1 MPTTPPNIPGE
12 VKRIAYSAGNLFR
25 KSGLSIGKRLTAC
38 FLLIVVSM
46 IAAGAAVFWQF
57 TQMMAATRRLSNA
70 DQTSLALVR
79 LHLDVDTFRENVAAL
94 ETTHDTKQFSGEA
107 AELRR
112 SFLHHVE
119 DVQQTLSTVPEIARQ
134 DPTIPAALTVL
145 KVTLPSQLDTAIQ
158 LADAGDWIAVRL
170 RLKTQLQQLIAL
182 SSALAENVDRQAQ
195 NQRTKAIEDTATAQ
209 QRLFVVIRIA
219 GLLTLLVAVALG
231 WYVTQSITA
240 PLAELASG
248 AQALARGDFRH
259 EVHVDGNDELAFV
272 GRAFNHA
279 GRQLQELYE
288 ELREQASL
296 LRLTHD
302 AVYVR
307 DMKGVIS
314 YWNRGAEV
322 LYGWP
327 AEHAVGKLA
336 RQLLKTASPLPFE
349 QIEAELLATGRWE
362 GELLKTKKDG
372 TQIVVASRWS
382 LKRDDSGAP
391 VATMVTSN
399 DITARK
405 RAEEAARRSEKE
417 LRDVIETVPAM
428 LWSTLPDG
436 SLDFINHRWQEFT
449 GLAVDDALG
458 WNWEAVVHPEDHGK
472 FVADWRAALAAGQPI
487 ESEVRVLAGNGEY
500 RWLLV
505 RNVPLRDE
513 LGKIVKWYGTSFD
526 IHERKRA
533 EEALHRSEAYLAEA
547 QKLTHTGSYAYDGRT
562 NTFPYWSE
570 EHFRIWGFDPQQG
583 PPDGE
588 TLLQR
593 VHPEDREMVRELSV
607 KAMRERSGYIAEY
620 RIVLPDGTVKYIEAI
635 GHHVSTERGGPILV
649 IGTHVDVTE
658 RKRAQEALRES
669 ETRFR
674 TFVDHAGDALFV
686 HDFEQG
692 TIVDVNRQ
700 ACEGLGYTRQEL
712 IGNKALAF
720 HPDSDRTCLESVAA
734 LAAAGGT
741 VVNTHWHRRKNGS
754 VFPVEAH
761 TTLVWYGG
769 RRFLL
774 NVVRDIT
781 DRLRAEEAVR
791 QSEMQLREVIETI
804 PAIAWTN
811 GSDGSVEFVNKRW
824 QEYTGISTEK
834 SVGFG
839 WEIALHPKDLDRY
852 IEKRRSSLA
861 SGDPFE
867 DEVRIRCAGTG
878 EYRWFLSRAVPLRDE
893 RGNIVRWY
901 GTATDI
907 HDRKRTEE
915 KLQHENVA
923 LREEIDK
930 VWALEEVVG
939 ASPALRSV
947 LAAVAKVAPTDSTV
961 LITGETG
968 TGKELIARAIH
979 KKSPRRSRAFVA
991 VNCAAIPQSLIAS
1004 ELFGHEKGAFT
1015 GALQRRLGEFELAE
1029 EGTIFLDEVGE
1040 LPLETQITLLRVL
1053 QEREIQR
1060 VGGSQPIRVNVRVL
1074 AATNRDLQ
1082 KAMAA
1087 GAFRQDLFYRL
1098 QVFPIHIPAL
1108 RERRE
1113 DIPVLVEYFVARFA
1127 RKTGKNIRSIEKE
1140 ALELLDSYP
1149 WPGNIRELENVIERS
1164 VIVCETETLTI
1175 DPSWLSIGDSHPQGP
1190 TGSLG
1195 RKSPAEE
1202 KELIEKA
1209 LAEAEGRVSGPSG
1222 AAARLGIPAST
1233 LEYKIRLLKINK
1245 HQFKKNLRE
1254 S

>member
-46 IAAGAAVFWQF
+46 IAAGATVFWQF

-134 DPTIPAALTVL
+134 DPTIPAALKVL

-170 RLKTQLQQLIAL
+170 RLKTQLQQLIGL

-195 NQRTKAIEDTATAQ
+195 NERTKAIEDTATAQ
-209 QRLFVVIRIA
+209 KRLFVVLRIA
-219 GLLTLLVAVALG
+219 GLLTLLLAVALG

-259 EVHVDGNDELAFV
+259 EVHVDGNDELAV
-272 GRAFNHA
+272 LGRAFNHA

-296 LRLTHD
+296 LSLTHD
-302 AVYVR
+302 AIYVR

-336 RQLLKTASPLPFE
+336 RQLLKAASPLPFE
-349 QIEAELLATGRWE
+349 QIEAELLAEGHWE
-362 GELLKTKKDG
+362 GEFSKTRKDG

-391 VATMVTSN
+391 VAILVTSN
-399 DITARK
+399 DVTA
-405 RAEEAARRSEKE
+405 
-417 LRDVIETVPAM
+417 
-428 LWSTLPDG
+428 G
-436 SLDFINHRWQEFT
+436 
-449 GLAVDDALG
+449 
-458 WNWEAVVHPEDHGK
+458 
-472 FVADWRAALAAGQPI
+472 
-487 ESEVRVLAGNGEY
+487 
-500 RWLLV
+500 
-505 RNVPLRDE
+505 
-513 LGKIVKWYGTSFD
+513 
-526 IHERKRA
+526 
-533 EEALHRSEAYLAEA
+533 
-547 QKLTHTGSYAYDGRT
+547 
-562 NTFPYWSE
+562 
-570 EHFRIWGFDPQQG
+570 
-583 PPDGE
+583 
-588 TLLQR
+588 
-593 VHPEDREMVRELSV
+593 
-607 KAMRERSGYIAEY
+607 
-620 RIVLPDGTVKYIEAI
+620 
-635 GHHVSTERGGPILV
+635 
-649 IGTHVDVTE
+649 
-658 RKRAQEALRES
+658 KRAQEALRES

-686 HDFEQG
+686 YDLEQQ
-692 TIVDVNRQ
+692 TVVDVNRS
-700 ACEGLGYTRQEL
+700 ACESLGYSRQEL
-712 IGNKALAF
+712 IGNSPLAF
-720 HPDSDRTCLESVAA
+720 HPDSYEAEMESVAER
-734 LAAAGGT
+734 AAAGET
-741 VVNTHWHRRKNGS
+741 VFDTHWHRRRDGT
-754 VFPVEAH
+754 VFPVEVH
-761 TTLVWYGG
+761 TSMISYGG

-774 NVVRDIT
+774 MVARDIT

-791 QSEMQLREVIETI
+791 QSEEQLREVIDTV
-804 PAIAWTN
+804 PVMAFTAKP
-811 GSDGSVEFVNKRW
+811 DGSTEFVNRRW
-824 QEYTGISTEK
+824 HKYTGLNAEQTGPYRRK
-834 SVGFG
+834 S
-839 WEIALHPKDLDRY
+839 LHPDDLDGHVR
-852 IEKRRSSLA
+852 KWQASLA
-861 SGDPFE
+861 TGAPFE
-867 DEVRIRCAGTG
+867 NEVRHRGADGQ
-878 EYRWFLSRAVPLRDE
+878 YRWFLVRSVPLRDDH
-893 RGNIVRWY
+893 GNILKWF
-901 GTATDI
+901 GTLTDI

-923 LREEIDK
+923 LREEIEQA
-930 VWALEEVVG
+930 WMFEEVVG
-939 ASPALRSV
+939 HSPALRSV
-947 LAAVAKVAPTDSTV
+947 LSAVSKVAPTDSTV
-961 LITGETG
+961 LLTGETG
-968 TGKELIARAIH
+968 TGKELLARAIH
-979 KKSPRRSRAFVA
+979 KKSPRCSRAFVA
-991 VNCAAIPQSLIAS
+991 VNCAATPQSLIAS

-1015 GALQRRLGEFELAE
+1015 GALQRRLGKFELAE
-1029 EGTIFLDEVGE
+1029 GGTIFLDEVGE
-1040 LPLETQITLLRVL
+1040 LPLETQIALLRVL
-1053 QEREIQR
+1053 QEREFQR
-1060 VGGSQPIRVNVRVL
+1060 VGGNEPIRVNVRVL

-1082 KAMAA
+1082 KAITA
-1087 GAFRQDLFYRL
+1087 GTFRQDLFYRL
-1098 QVFPIHIPAL
+1098 EVFPIHIPPL
-1108 RERRE
+1108 RERAE

-1127 RKTGKNIRSIEKE
+1127 RKAGKNIRSIEKE
-1140 ALELLDSYP
+1140 ALELLESYP

-1175 DPSWLSIGDSHPQGP
+1175 DPSWFSTGYSHALGP

-1209 LAEAEGRVSGPSG
+1209 LAEAEGRVSGSSG

-1233 LEYKIRLLKINK
+1233 LEYKIRMLKINK
-1245 HQFKKNLRE
+1245 HQFKRYLRE
-1254 S
+1254 D

>member
-1 MPTTPPNIPGE
+1 MPTTPHNITGK
-12 VKRIAYSAGNLFR
+12 VKRILHRAGNPFHNT
-25 KSGLSIGKRLTAC
+25 GLTIGKRLAAC

-46 IAAGAAVFWQF
+46 IAAGALVFWQF
-57 TQMMAATRRLSNA
+57 TRMMAPTRRLSDA

-79 LHLDVDTFRENVAAL
+79 LHLDVDTFRESAAAL
-94 ETTHDTKQFSGEA
+94 ESSHDIQQFSMEA
-107 AELRR
+107 AALRQN
-112 SFLHHVE
+112 FLRDVE
-119 DVQQTLSTVPEIARQ
+119 DAQQALSRAPEIMRE

-145 KVTLPSQLDTAIQ
+145 KVTLPSQLDTAVQ

-170 RLKTQLQQLIAL
+170 RVKTQIQQLIDL
-182 SSALAENVDRQAQ
+182 SSALVANVDRQVQ
-195 NQRTKAIEDTATAQ
+195 KQRTKAIEDTANAQ
-209 QRLFVVIRIA
+209 KRLFVVVQIA
-219 GLLTLLVAVALG
+219 GLLTLLLAVALG

-259 EVHVDGNDELAFV
+259 EVHVDGNDELAVV

-288 ELREQASL
+288 ELREQSSL

-336 RQLLKTASPLPFE
+336 RQLLKAASPLPFE
-349 QIEAELLATGRWE
+349 QIEAELLANGRWE

-405 RAEEAARRSEKE
+405 RAEEAAQRSEKE

-449 GLAVDDALG
+449 GLAAEGALG
-458 WNWEAVVHPEDHGK
+458 WNWEAVVHPEDHGR

-487 ESEVRVLAGNGEY
+487 ESEVRVLGGDGEY
-500 RWLLV
+500 RWLFV

-526 IHERKRA
+526 IHERKYA

-570 EHFRIWGFDPQQG
+570 EDFRIWGFDPQHD

-593 VHPEDREMVRELSV
+593 VHPDDREMVRQLPV
-607 KAMRERSGYIAEY
+607 KAMRERSDYIAEY
-620 RIVLPDGTVKYIEAI
+620 RIVLPDGTLKYIEAI
-635 GHHVSTERGGPILV
+635 GHHVPTERGEPIRV
-649 IGTHVDVTE
+649 IGTHVEVTE

-686 HDFEQG
+686 YDLEQQ
-692 TIVDVNRQ
+692 TVVDVNRS
-700 ACEGLGYTRQEL
+700 ACESLGYSRQEL
-712 IGNKALAF
+712 IGNSPLAF
-720 HPDSDRTCLESVAA
+720 HPDSYEAEVESVAERT
-734 LAAAGGT
+734 AAGET
-741 VVNTHWHRRKNGS
+741 VFDTHWHRRRDGT
-754 VFPVEAH
+754 VFPVEVH
-761 TTLVWYGG
+761 TSMISYGG

-774 NVVRDIT
+774 MVARDIT

-791 QSEMQLREVIETI
+791 QSEKQLREVIDTV
-804 PAIAWTN
+804 PVMAFTAKP
-811 GSDGSVEFVNKRW
+811 DGSTEFVNRRW
-824 QEYTGISTEK
+824 HEYTGLNAEQTGPYRRK
-834 SVGFG
+834 S
-839 WEIALHPKDLDRY
+839 LHPDDLDGHVR
-852 IEKRRSSLA
+852 KWQASLA
-861 SGDPFE
+861 TGAPFE
-867 DEVRIRCAGTG
+867 NEVRHRGADGQ
-878 EYRWFLSRAVPLRDE
+878 YRWFLVRSVPLRDE
-893 RGNIVRWY
+893 HGNILKWF
-901 GTATDI
+901 GTVTDI

-930 VWALEEVVG
+930 VWAREEVVG

-1029 EGTIFLDEVGE
+1029 EGTIFVDEVGE

-1149 WPGNIRELENVIERS
+1149 WPGNIRELGNVIERS

-1202 KELIEKA
+1202 KDLIEKA
-1209 LAEAEGRVSGPSG
+1209 LTETEGRVSGPSG
-1222 AAARLGIPAST
+1222 AAAKLGIPAST